1 MLGLTTK
8 TLVSPF
14 SPQSMSKSKHDP
26 QLQETVNA
34 LVAEYMQMPDLQES
48 GIIDAAR
55 VRRGRLGLG
64 PKRREKCDLY
74 YEVFGTGPKKLFL
87 IMGMVGCTM
96 YWRLQTRY
104 FSQLDYTICVFDN
117 CGSGKSTIAS
127 GPYKITQ
134 LANDAY
140 LVLEH
145 LGWSQDIHLVGVSLG
160 GMVAQEMCLMPGA
173 TSRFASVV
181 FVDTWHSSTMALP
194 TAKEVRFA
202 FKGMS
207 ALGSNPKHLID
218 LVFSRRWADSDFHDT
233 FKEATAEP
241 EGSDKRQ
248 AESHPSNRAV
258 MTALFRAI
266 QVDLNQ
272 HRATLDD
279 TQPPPPELSPTASR
293 PSELHSVS
301 ATDTASAMPFP
312 AKQDVAAADLTTCSF
327 DIAEPAG
334 PAIHL
339 SSSRLRHSRSA
350 ATMSG
355 TNHMSHPDQPASPP
369 KQPDTFKREVSGDL
383 HQFMACLGHTL
394 TPARVKSIRTLNP
407 QTRFLVIHGEKD
419 KVIRPASGRTL
430 AKLLACPIVWI
441 NGAGHMPLIDAHCTF
456 NLVLRAFTRN
466 EKWLQQIPDRTAI
479 IPASWDDQVRVR
491 QWIMASHPTASIK
504 LNISSSANGS
514 RPNLPSLQLP
524 SGEHSEFS
532 SQRVSRIEQMISVGP
547 LSRELL
553 VIDEADAKLAGRI
566 IPANCASPDIASPTL
581 MSRQST
587 SSSNASISPP
597 TRELVIYGALMDTS
611 IRIRRY
617 NPTST

>member
-8 TLVSPF
+8 RMTPVSPF
-14 SPQSMSKSKHDP
+14 SPLSKSKHDP

-34 LVAEYMQMPDLQES
+34 LVAEYMQMPDLHES

-104 FSQLDYTICVFDN
+104 FAKLDYTICVFDN

-140 LVLEH
+140 LVLGH
-145 LGWSQDIHLVGVSLG
+145 LGWSRDIHLVGVSLG
-160 GMVAQEMCLMPGA
+160 GMIAQEMCLMPGA
-173 TSRFASVV
+173 GRFASVA

-233 FKEATAEP
+233 FKEAAAEL
-241 EGSDKRQ
+241 EDIDKRQ

-272 HRATLDD
+272 HRAT
-279 TQPPPPELSPTASR
+279 QPPEPSPTASR
-293 PSELHSVS
+293 PPEQHSVS
-301 ATDTASAMPFP
+301 ADDTASAMPFP
-312 AKQDVAAADLTTCSF
+312 AKQNAGADLTACSF

-334 PAIHL
+334 TAIHL

-355 TNHMSHPDQPASPP
+355 TDHTSHLDQQPSPP
-369 KQPDTFKREVSGDL
+369 KQPDTLKREVSGDL

-456 NLVLRAFTRN
+456 NLVLRAFTRD
-466 EKWLQQIPDRTAI
+466 EKWLQQVPDRTAI
-479 IPASWDDQVRVR
+479 IPASWDEQVRVR

-504 LNISSSANGS
+504 LNIGTSVFGS
-514 RPNLPSLQLP
+514 RPDLPSLELP
-524 SGEHSEFS
+524 SPPISGEYSERS
-532 SQRVSRIEQMISVGP
+532 SRRVSRIEQMVSVGP

-553 VIDEADAKLAGRI
+553 VIDEADAELAGRI
-566 IPANCASPDIASPTL
+566 IPANCASPDIASPAL

-597 TRELVIYGALMDTS
+597 TRELVIYGALMDAS

-617 NPTST
+617 NPTSM

>member
-26 QLQETVNA
+26 QLQETVDA

-64 PKRREKCDLY
+64 PKH
-74 YEVFGTGPKKLFL
+74 
-87 IMGMVGCTM
+87 
-96 YWRLQTRY
+96 
-104 FSQLDYTICVFDN
+104 YTICVFDN

-312 AKQDVAAADLTTCSF
+312 AKQDVAAAAADLTACSF

-514 RPNLPSLQLP
+514 RPDLPSLQLP

-547 LSRELL
+547 LSRELRPHYPSKL
-553 VIDEADAKLAGRI
+553 RIPRHRQPNPDE
-566 IPANCASPDIASPTL
+566 SP
-581 MSRQST
+581 
-587 SSSNASISPP
+587 
-597 TRELVIYGALMDTS
+597 EH
-611 IRIRRY
+611 
-617 NPTST
+617 